1 MNENGQGSSLS
12 DFEAAR
18 SSLRQRWELAS
29 VLNFFKV
36 FEPVI
41 ESNLKISA
49 EEIETSLI
57 QPNKSLAQIHISL
70 LKGIPP
76 VSKNLKDPDAWVVA
90 LSKKLNMWWPWVAEG
105 DFPLTTAKGA
115 EMETYKKLDPTIR
128 LVILKALCEIRA
140 DQHDVVSYIN
150 EGVKIKNEM
159 STFRKINIGDDG
171 KGTSYWCDGDEVI
184 GFRLYKEINTFKKTG
199 TETTVG
205 CIWETLATNLEE
217 FQKVVD
223 DYSSSKSKLEVAVSV
238 VVETEIMPVLNK
250 LEKKKQKA
258 LQRKRHEERILNNF
272 CRVGTTRSCRRSK
285 PVSYTFDEYD
295 KVINEAIRQ
304 TKKMKTKEEQ
314 KNQKKATA
322 VKEEDSHSEQDQDDD
337 EFTESDSENSKLE
350 NGNVSEDSSQDSGEE
365 SHEENNDDEE
375 ETNDDEKEA
384 SDDDEEEEINDDE
397 KEKSDE
403 EEENNDGD
411 DEEEKN
417 GSDSSE
423 DELVEKSEIENGNF
437 VGKKRGRND
446 DDDDDDDD
454 DMEEMRN
461 FGAKKRM
468 RQRPNRNSAIES
480 SIVPDSEDE
489 SCSGNSDS

>member
-1 MNENGQGSSLS
+1 MNENGQESSLS

-90 LSKKLNMWWPWVAEG
+90 LSKKLSMWWPWVAEG
-105 DFPLTTAKGA
+105 DFPLTAAKGA

-205 CIWETLATNLEE
+205 CIWETLATNLQE

-223 DYSSSKSKLEVAVSV
+223 EYSSSKSKPEVAVSV

-314 KNQKKATA
+314 KNQKKVSS
-322 VKEEDSHSEQDQDDD
+322 VKEDSHSEKDQDDD
-337 EFTESDSENSKLE
+337 ESTESDSENSKLE

-365 SHEENNDDEE
+365 SHENNEEEEEEENNDDEKEESDDEEEEEENNDDEE
-375 ETNDDEKEA
+375 E
-384 SDDDEEEEINDDE
+384 
-397 KEKSDE
+397 
-403 EEENNDGD
+403 
-411 DEEEKN
+411 KN
-417 GSDSSE
+417 GNDSSE

-437 VGKKRGRND
+437 VGKKRGRN
-446 DDDDDDDD
+446 DDDDD